1 MYKIEENHDKSFL
14 CRDCLEVEH
23 KETIAEVR
31 VSEDDSLRSTGFC
44 GKHLEQ
50 YKSEG
55 RK

>member
-14 CRDCLEVEH
+14 CRDCLEKEH

-31 VSEDDSLRSTGFC
+31 VSENNGLRFTGFC

-50 YKSEG
+50 YKVKGE
-55 RK
+55 K